1 MPQPIYVLHGLAIS
15 SDIPLGIPSEHSPVP
30 NVTLRLTT
38 AAQPVDEDIPPGEV
52 VSQLRV
58 GEQLLYTGIDD
69 SERYVLRIHGGCDFV
84 ITRDLATVTCAA
96 NQDTDPELIA
106 LFIRGALIAFLLGL
120 GGSCVLHASVVEVD
134 EGSVAFVGH
143 SGAGKS
149 TLAGLACRDGARFVT
164 DDLLRL
170 DQAAHPSW
178 VGCASELRLRP
189 GAATL
194 GDAINGVV
202 DNRLTIDERVA
213 VRPVMSTQPA
223 GLLGAVVIPAPSRT
237 QDTLSLERV
246 PPMDASIALL
256 TFARMRWTSGPM
268 LGAQFDGVTRLAA
281 TVPVF
286 VATVPW
292 GPPFQKGLGTQLV
305 RQALGV

>member
-15 SDIPLGIPSEHSPVP
+15 SDIPLGIPAEPSLAPDVS
-30 NVTLRLTT
+30 LRLTM
-38 AAQPVDEDIPPGEV
+38 AEQPVTDEIPPGLV

-58 GEQLLYTGIDD
+58 GERLLYTGIDD
-69 SERYVLRIHGGCDFV
+69 GERYLLRIHGGCDFV
-84 ITRDLATVTCAA
+84 ITRDLSTVTCAA
-96 NQDTDPELIA
+96 NDGTDHELIA

-120 GGSCVLHASVVEVD
+120 GGSCVLHASVVETD

-143 SGAGKS
+143 SGTGKS

-189 GAATL
+189 NAATL
-194 GDAINGVV
+194 GDDITGVV
-202 DNRLTIDERVA
+202 DNRITIDERVA
-213 VRPVMSTQPA
+213 VRPAMSTHST

-237 QDTLSLERV
+237 QDTLSLEV
-246 PPMDASIALL
+246 VQPMDATIVLL
-256 TFARMRWTSGPM
+256 SFARMQWTSGPM

-286 VATVPW
+286 VANVPW
-292 GPPFQKGLGTQLV
+292 GPPFQEGLGTQLV
-305 RQALGV
+305 RQSLGV